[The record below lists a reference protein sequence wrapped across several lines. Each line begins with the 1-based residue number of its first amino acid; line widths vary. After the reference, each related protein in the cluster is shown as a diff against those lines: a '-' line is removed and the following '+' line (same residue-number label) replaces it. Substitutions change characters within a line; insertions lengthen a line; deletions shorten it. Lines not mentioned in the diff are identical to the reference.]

1 MPNYNQAPSIKYI
14 GNKLSDEKKWGYAK
28 RSHELETAIMCG
40 LGERD
45 MAMLKIMLFLTGNAE
60 GFQVAEATI
69 CERCNISSTGYK
81 KARKKLAD
89 MGWIHINAKDNT
101 IEIDYDAIL
110 KKKQGVTE
118 NTSISNQEKKQG
130 LTQLTSST
138 EQGLTENTPSE
149 KIGVNSEYVYFEG
162 VHSVPKQ
169 GLTQFT
175 PQGVTQFTH
184 NNIKEQDKVN
194 TIKVSSAWCVANGE
208 AYSGRGKVFMG
219 KDGKWYEIDN
229 ENGLQ
234 PEKEG
239 KWIYDF

>member
-28 RSHELETAIMCG
+28 RSHEVESAIMCG

-81 KARKKLAD
+81 KARKKLTQ
-89 MGWIHINAKDNT
+89 MGWLHLNAEDNT
-101 IEIDYDAIL
+101 IEVDYNVIL
-110 KKKQGVTE
+110 GKKQGVTE
-118 NTSISNQEKKQG
+118 DTSISSQEKELG
-130 LTQLTSST
+130 ST
-138 EQGLTENTPSE
+138 INDE
-149 KIGVNSEYVYFEG
+149 GVNSEYVYSEG
-162 VHSVPKQ
+162 VNSVLKQ
-169 GLTQFT
+169 GLTQNT

-184 NNIKEQDKVN
+184 NNIKEQNKVN
-194 TIKVSSAWCVANGE
+194 TIKVTSDWCVANGE
-208 AYSGRGKVFMG
+208 AHPGRGKIFMG

-229 ENGLQ
+229 ENGLK
-234 PEKEG
+234 P
-239 KWIYDF
+239 WIF